1 MLSIDKHKLQD
12 QADLLFIEYAAILTY
27 ILMRKDF
34 TIREDLADGKG
45 ISKDYPS
52 FFKDFSER
60 MFSEVVI
67 KEYPYDEAFFIR
79 KFWNVVKK
87 MIPDVHEGIGNVMD
101 EDVLKEYD
109 IPGILIR
116 ALKEEFSPRH
126 LAELLCCNP
135 AYKKDAPE
143 LIRLGNRLEMIRN
156 GMLDP

>member
-12 QADLLFIEYAAILTY
+12 QADLLFIEYAAILTD

-34 TIREDLADGKG
+34 AIREDLTDG
-45 ISKDYPS
+45 IRLSDDYPS
-52 FFKDFSER
+52 FFKNFSER

-79 KFWNVVKK
+79 KFRDVVRK
-87 MIPDVHEGIGNVMD
+87 MISDDNEGIGNEMN

-109 IPGILIR
+109 IPGFLIR
-116 ALKEEFSPRH
+116 SLKEEFSPRH
-126 LAELLCCNP
+126 LAELLCSNP
-135 AYKKDAPE
+135 VYRSDAPE